1 METSAFYS
9 SCFCLSNR
17 VGHDQIIYCT
27 VVIYPNNFKC
37 HGTIFAFF
45 LLKKTHY
52 FLERTHQI
60 LTPSNVSAARCRLL
74 VPIRAVLV
82 LWSRRYWRTVNQPEM
97 TGLHTP
103 ADGHQ
108 GCSCAAVFLGFFAL
122 FCFCLF
128 LFCFVFLVF
137 FWCVCVG
144 GGGGGG
150 GGSILFRISNLV
162 ETGNKAVGC
171 REHQIMAG
179 SQHWS
184 SILSWS
190 GLYPPLQMQFCAALQ
205 SMINPSLTIYLMYA
219 RHVLSIAVGVSI
231 VVV

>member
-1 METSAFYS
+1 MWGSNSQSADWENIP
-9 SCFCLSNR
+9 SNR
-17 VGHDQIIYCT
+17 FSI
-27 VVIYPNNFKC
+27 
-37 HGTIFAFF
+37 A
-45 LLKKTHY
+45 LATHAT
-52 FLERTHQI
+52 ET
-60 LTPSNVSAARCRLL
+60 

-108 GCSCAAVFLGFFAL
+108 GCSCAAVFWGFFCFVLFLFVFVL
-122 FCFCLF
+122 FCFF
-128 LFCFVFLVF
+128 FGFFLVCV
-137 FWCVCVG
+137 WGGGGGVGVCVC
-144 GGGGGG
+144 GGGG